1 MQPIQ
6 ACFGGRSG
14 MRWLI
19 CGFVGL
25 KDIRV
30 NFDNVSRVHICFY
43 GRLKLQPTVA
53 RIAVPTQ
60 PGVCRT
66 AESV

>member
-30 NFDNVSRVHICFY
+30 N
-43 GRLKLQPTVA
+43 VA